1 MVKCF
6 TQSPIIQSKQ
16 CRRYLNKW
24 YKIVH
29 RVITVKSE
37 TSSSLQNA
45 TVQLVWTRRRTNT
58 VNSASHFYWKQK
70 ILYFWVVSNQSA
82 VERIKEAKRGPRTSS
97 STILTHGFRTDAL
110 VLKELFAQP
119 LTSKESKNSA
129 MFESGKWLDPL
140 SSRFVKQH
148 WKNVDQR
155 EDEGERKRT
164 QHGR

>member
-97 STILTHGFRTDAL
+97 STIWHMALGLTH
-110 VLKELFAQP
+110 
-119 LTSKESKNSA
+119 
-129 MFESGKWLDPL
+129 L
-140 SSRFVKQH
+140 S
-148 WKNVDQR
+148 WKNCLHSLWRQKNPKTVQCLNQVN
-155 EDEGERKRT
+155 G
-164 QHGR
+164 